1 MNKDRIVGAGRNI
14 VGKGE
19 RKLGDT
25 IGNGRLETQGLV
37 DEVAGAVQNGF
48 GRLIDRV
55 TDLAE
60 NAPDM
65 FAEAV
70 VQSRNVSRRG
80 NVAVRER
87 LGDNGAKYLVAGAF
101 ALLALGAFAARRR

>member
-19 RKLGDT
+19 RKFGDA

-37 DEVAGAVQNGF
+37 DEVAGALQNGF

-55 TDLAE
+55 TELVED
-60 NAPDM
+60 APDSI
-65 FAEAV
+65 AAAIS
-70 VQSRNVSRRG
+70 QSRDVSRRG

-87 LGDNGAKYLVAGAF
+87 LGDNGAKYLVGGAI
-101 ALLALGAFAARRR
+101 ALLALGAFATWRR

>member
-19 RKLGDT
+19 RKLGDA

-37 DEVAGAVQNGF
+37 DEVAGAVQNGI

-55 TDLAE
+55 SDLVE
-60 NAPDM
+60 DAPDSIAAAI
-65 FAEAV
+65 AE
-70 VQSRNVSRRG
+70 SRDMSRRG

-87 LGDNGAKYLVAGAF
+87 LGDNGAKYLVAGAV